1 MYQITDGTFAEAR
14 RYCIHDHRLVREGRW
29 NDWDSCWFNALY
41 LRVLPADAVE
51 LTAAYLDLKAGE
63 ILSRRPHAATT
74 ALQRQHL
81 AAVVH
86 LCGAGAAALYAQRGF
101 SFLPGERCGDHD
113 PRVYLAQVD
122 ALGAW
127 FARLAR
133 AEDLERGG

>member
-1 MYQITDGTFAEAR
+1 MRKIAFSL
-14 RYCIHDHRLVREGRW
+14 LVLAVCLSAADFW
-29 NDWDSCWFNALY
+29 Q
-41 LRVLPADAVE
+41 RVQ
-51 LTAAYLDLKAGE
+51 
-63 ILSRRPHAATT
+63 ATP